1 MTRSASIAKQALD
14 HGIKAKY
21 VNTCVKVHPHDTIVI
36 LVMQLFEGAE
46 TQNYCLWFDGEWED
60 FSTSRLIDFSKH
72 SILPL
77 GLCLQ

>member
-46 TQNYCLWFDGEWED
+46 TQNYCL
-60 FSTSRLIDFSKH
+60 
-72 SILPL
+72 
-77 GLCLQ
+77 